1 MAWKVM
7 GAGAGGVVGIVLN
20 NEHGREQVTE
30 LAKEQGWTEIEWA
43 IEPQGIV
50 RNVNLHE

>member
-20 NEHGREQVTE
+20 AEYDRKAVTE
-30 LAKEQGWTEIEWA
+30 LAKEQGWAEIEWA
-43 IEPQGIV
+43 IEHQGIV
-50 RNVNLHE
+50 REVNLHE